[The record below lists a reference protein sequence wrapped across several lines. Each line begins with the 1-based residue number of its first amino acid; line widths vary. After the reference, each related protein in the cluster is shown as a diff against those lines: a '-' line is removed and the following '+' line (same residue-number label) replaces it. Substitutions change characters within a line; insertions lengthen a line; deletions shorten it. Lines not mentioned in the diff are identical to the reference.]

1 MKKSLAAL
9 LVTLIIFGCAALT
22 ACNKASLASEAGDS
36 QTISADEIADTMTS
50 KDGKYE
56 IAMVTNVGR
65 LKDKSFNQGTW
76 DGVKLF
82 AYKNG
87 KSYKYYQPR
96 NGSKASDDDRYNAF
110 IEAINGG
117 ANIIVATGYEQETA
131 LKRAAVE
138 NPDTK
143 FIFIDGYVLTNSEG
157 QALSNVAAVSF
168 MEEQC
173 GYLAGYAAVTE
184 GNTKLGFVGGG
195 AGNNP
200 SVNRFGYG
208 FVQGAN
214 DAAKLTGVI
223 IEMKYSYRYGDSFSA
238 SSELQ
243 SMVNEWY
250 RSGTECVFSCGGEM
264 CDSVFEAASANNGK
278 SIGVDVDQS
287 SVSDTVITS
296 AMKGL
301 SSGVQKTL
309 TSFYDGKWVFVGG
322 LLSNLGVDD
331 NAVGLSFSTSKFEK
345 FTESEYVK
353 LVNSMKSGGTLE
365 VKNDFTAFLAGDET
379 FENVTVSF
387 IK

>member
-9 LVTLIIFGCAALT
+9 LAVLLIFGCAALT
-22 ACNKASLASEAGDS
+22 ACSKKRLSTEAGDS
-36 QTISADEIADTMTS
+36 QIISADEIADTMTS

-96 NGSKASDDDRYNAF
+96 NGNKASDDDRYNAF
-110 IEAINGG
+110 IEAIKGG
-117 ANIIVATGYEQETA
+117 ANIKIG
-131 LKRAAVE
+131 RASCR
-138 NPDTK
+138 D
-143 FIFIDGYVLTNSEG
+143 G
-157 QALSNVAAVSF
+157 QALSNVAAVAF
-168 MEEQC
+168 KEEQC

-214 DAAKLTGVI
+214 DAAKVTGVVV
-223 IEMKYSYRYGDSFSA
+223 EMKYSYRYGDNFSA

-243 SMVNEWY
+243 NMVNEWY
-250 RSGTECVFSCGGEM
+250 KSGTECIFSCGGEM
-264 CDSVFEAASANNGK
+264 CDSVFEAALANNGK

-301 SSGVQKTL
+301 SSGVQKIL
-309 TSFYDGKWVFVGG
+309 TSFYAGKWVLVGG
-322 LLSNLGVDD
+322 LSSNLGVDD
-331 NAVGLSFSTSKFEK
+331 NAVGLPFATSKFEK
-345 FTESEYVK
+345 FTEGDYVK

-365 VKNDFTAFLAGDET
+365 VKNDFSAFLAGGET
-379 FENVTVSF
+379 FENVAVSF
-387 IK
+387 VK

>member
-1 MKKSLAAL
+1 MKRTLAVL
-9 LVTLIIFGCAALT
+9 LAVLMIFGCAALT
-22 ACNKASLASEAGDS
+22 ACNKTGLVNDRDDA
-36 QTISADEIADTMTS
+36 QIISADEIADTMTS

-76 DGVKLF
+76 DGVKTF
-82 AYKNG
+82 AYQNG

-96 NGSKASDDDRYNAF
+96 NGNKASDDDRYNAF
-110 IEAINGG
+110 IEAISGG
-117 ANIIVATGYEQETA
+117 AKIIVATGYEQEKA
-131 LKRAAVE
+131 LKRAAAE

-143 FIFIDGYVLTNSEG
+143 FVFVDGYVLTDGNG
-157 QALSNVAAVSF
+157 KTLSNVAAVSF

-214 DAAKLTGVI
+214 DAAEITGASV
-223 IEMKYSYRYGDSFSA
+223 EMKYSYLYGDSFSA
-238 SSELQ
+238 SPELQ
-243 SMVNEWY
+243 KMVDGWY
-250 RSGTECVFSCGGEM
+250 KSGTQCVFSCGGEM
-264 CDSVFEAASANNGK
+264 CDSVFEAASDNNGK

-301 SSGVQKTL
+301 SAAAQKVL
-309 TSFYDGKWVFVGG
+309 TSFYAGKWVLVGG
-322 LLSNLGVDD
+322 LMSNLGVDD
-331 NAVGLSFSTSKFEK
+331 NAVGLPFATSKFEK
-345 FTESEYVK
+345 LTGSEYAK
-353 LVNSMKSGGTLE
+353 LVNSMKSGGTLT
-365 VKNDFTAFLAGDET
+365 VK
-379 FENVTVSF
+379 
-387 IK
+387 

>member
-1 MKKSLAAL
+1 MKRTLAVL
-9 LVTLIIFGCAALT
+9 LAVLMIFGCAALT
-22 ACNKASLASEAGDS
+22 ACNKTGLVNDRDDA
-36 QTISADEIADTMTS
+36 QIISADEIADTMTS

-76 DGVKLF
+76 DGVKTF
-82 AYKNG
+82 AYQNG

-96 NGSKASDDDRYNAF
+96 NGNKASDDDRYNAF
-110 IEAINGG
+110 IEAISGG
-117 ANIIVATGYEQETA
+117 AKII
-131 LKRAAVE
+131 
-138 NPDTK
+138 
-143 FIFIDGYVLTNSEG
+143 
-157 QALSNVAAVSF
+157 VAAVSF

-214 DAAKLTGVI
+214 DAAEITGASV
-223 IEMKYSYRYGDSFSA
+223 EMKYSYLYGDSFSA
-238 SSELQ
+238 SPELQ
-243 SMVNEWY
+243 KMVNGWY
-250 RSGTECVFSCGGEM
+250 KSGTQCVFSCGGEM
-264 CDSVFEAASANNGK
+264 CDSVFEAASDNNGK

-301 SSGVQKTL
+301 SAAAQKVL
-309 TSFYDGKWVFVGG
+309 TSFYAGKWVLVGG
-322 LLSNLGVDD
+322 LMSNLGVDD
-331 NAVGLSFSTSKFEK
+331 NAVGLPFATSKFEK
-345 FTESEYVK
+345 LTGSEYAK
-353 LVNSMKSGGTLE
+353 LVNSMKSGGTLT
-365 VKNDFTAFLAGDET
+365 VKNDFSAFLAGEET
-379 FENVTVSF
+379 FENVAVSF
-387 IK
+387 VK

>member
-1 MKKSLAAL
+1 MKRTLAVL
-9 LVTLIIFGCAALT
+9 MIFGCAALT
-22 ACNKASLASEAGDS
+22 ACNKTGLVNDRDDA
-36 QTISADEIADTMTS
+36 QIISADEIADTMTS

-76 DGVKLF
+76 DGVKTF
-82 AYKNG
+82 AYQNG
-87 KSYKYYQPR
+87 KSYKFYQPR
-96 NGSKASDDDRYNAF
+96 NGNKASDDDRYNAF
-110 IEAINGG
+110 IEAISGG
-117 ANIIVATGYEQETA
+117 AKIIVATGYEQEKA
-131 LKRAAVE
+131 LKRAAAE

-143 FIFIDGYVLTNSEG
+143 FVFVDGYVLTDGNG
-157 QALSNVAAVSF
+157 KTLSNVAAVSF

-214 DAAKLTGVI
+214 DAAEITGASV
-223 IEMKYSYRYGDSFSA
+223 EMKYSYLYGDSFSA
-238 SSELQ
+238 SPELQ
-243 SMVNEWY
+243 KMVDGWY
-250 RSGTECVFSCGGEM
+250 KSGTQCVFSCGGEM
-264 CDSVFEAASANNGK
+264 CDSVFEAASDNNGK

-301 SSGVQKTL
+301 SAAAQKVL
-309 TSFYDGKWVFVGG
+309 TSFYAGKWMLVGG
-322 LLSNLGVDD
+322 LMSNLGVDD
-331 NAVGLSFSTSKFEK
+331 NAVGLPFATSKFEK
-345 FTESEYVK
+345 LTGSEYAK
-353 LVNSMKSGGTLE
+353 LVNSMKSGGTLT
-365 VKNDFTAFLAGDET
+365 VKNDFSAFLAGEET
-379 FENVTVSF
+379 FENVAVSF
-387 IK
+387 VK

>member
-9 LVTLIIFGCAALT
+9 LAVLLIFGCAALT
-22 ACNKASLASEAGDS
+22 ACSKKRLSTEAGDS
-36 QTISADEIADTMTS
+36 QIISADEIADTMTS

-96 NGSKASDDDRYNAF
+96 NGNKASDDDRYNAF
-110 IEAINGG
+110 IEAIKGG
-117 ANIIVATGYEQETA
+117 ANIIVATGYEQENA

-143 FIFIDGYVLTNSEG
+143 FI
-157 QALSNVAAVSF
+157 
-168 MEEQC
+168 
-173 GYLAGYAAVTE
+173 
-184 GNTKLGFVGGG
+184 FVGGG

-214 DAAKLTGVI
+214 DAAKVTGVVV
-223 IEMKYSYRYGDSFSA
+223 EMKYSYRYGDNFSA
-238 SSELQ
+238 STELQ
-243 SMVNEWY
+243 NMVNEWY
-250 RSGTECVFSCGGEM
+250 KSGTECIFSCGGEM
-264 CDSVFEAASANNGK
+264 CDSVFEAALANNGK

-301 SSGVQKTL
+301 SSGVQKIL
-309 TSFYDGKWVFVGG
+309 TSFYAGKWVLVGG
-322 LLSNLGVDD
+322 LSSNLGVDD
-331 NAVGLSFSTSKFEK
+331 NAVGLPFATSKFEK
-345 FTESEYVK
+345 FTEGDYVK

-365 VKNDFTAFLAGDET
+365 VKNDFSAFLAGGET
-379 FENVTVSF
+379 FENVAVSF
-387 IK
+387 VK

>member
-9 LVTLIIFGCAALT
+9 LAVLLIFGCAALT
-22 ACNKASLASEAGDS
+22 ACSKKRLSTEAGDS
-36 QTISADEIADTMTS
+36 QIISADEIADTMTS

-96 NGSKASDDDRYNAF
+96 NGNKASDDDRYNAF
-110 IEAINGG
+110 IEAIKGG
-117 ANIIVATGYEQETA
+117 ANIIVATGYEQENA
-131 LKRAAVE
+131 LKRAAAE

-143 FIFIDGYVLTNSEG
+143 FIFVD
-157 QALSNVAAVSF
+157 
-168 MEEQC
+168 
-173 GYLAGYAAVTE
+173 
-184 GNTKLGFVGGG
+184 
-195 AGNNP
+195 
-200 SVNRFGYG
+200 G

-214 DAAKLTGVI
+214 DAAKLTGVVV
-223 IEMKYSYRYGDSFSA
+223 EMKYSYRYGDNFSA
-238 SSELQ
+238 STELQ
-243 SMVNEWY
+243 NMVNEWY
-250 RSGTECVFSCGGEM
+250 KSGTECIFSCGGEM
-264 CDSVFEAASANNGK
+264 CDSVFEAALANNGK

-301 SSGVQKTL
+301 SSGVQKIL
-309 TSFYDGKWVFVGG
+309 TSFYAGKWVLVGG
-322 LLSNLGVDD
+322 LSSNLGVDD
-331 NAVGLSFSTSKFEK
+331 NAVGLPFATSKFEK
-345 FTESEYVK
+345 FTEGDYVK

-365 VKNDFTAFLAGDET
+365 VKNDFSAFLAGGET
-379 FENVTVSF
+379 FENVAVSF
-387 IK
+387 VK

>member
-9 LVTLIIFGCAALT
+9 LAVLLIFGCAALT
-22 ACNKASLASEAGDS
+22 ACSKKRLSTEAGDS
-36 QTISADEIADTMTS
+36 QIFSADEIADT
-50 KDGKYE
+50 
-56 IAMVTNVGR
+56 I
-65 LKDKSFNQGTW
+65 TW

-96 NGSKASDDDRYNAF
+96 NGNKASDDDRYNAF
-110 IEAINGG
+110 IEAIKGG
-117 ANIIVATGYEQETA
+117 ANIIVATGYEQENA
-131 LKRAAVE
+131 LKRAAAE

-143 FIFIDGYVLTNSEG
+143 FIFVDGYVLTNGDG
-157 QALSNVAAVSF
+157 QALSNVAAVAF
-168 MEEQC
+168 KEEQC

-214 DAAKLTGVI
+214 DAAKLTGVVV
-223 IEMKYSYRYGDSFSA
+223 EMKYSYRYGDNFSA
-238 SSELQ
+238 STELQ
-243 SMVNEWY
+243 NMVNEWY
-250 RSGTECVFSCGGEM
+250 KSGTECIFSCGGEM
-264 CDSVFEAASANNGK
+264 CDSVFEAALANNGK

-301 SSGVQKTL
+301 SSGVQKIL
-309 TSFYDGKWVFVGG
+309 TSFYAGKWVLVGG
-322 LLSNLGVDD
+322 LSSNLGVDD
-331 NAVGLSFSTSKFEK
+331 NAVGLPFATSKFEK

-365 VKNDFTAFLAGDET
+365 VKNDFSAFLAGGET
-379 FENVTVSF
+379 FENVAVSF
-387 IK
+387 VK

>member
-9 LVTLIIFGCAALT
+9 LAVLLIFGCAALT
-22 ACNKASLASEAGDS
+22 ACSKKRPSTEAGDS
-36 QTISADEIADTMTS
+36 QIISADEIADTMTS

-96 NGSKASDDDRYNAF
+96 NGNKASDDDRYNAF
-110 IEAINGG
+110 IEAIKGG
-117 ANIIVATGYEQETA
+117 ANIIVATGYEQENA
-131 LKRAAVE
+131 LKRAAAE

-143 FIFIDGYVLTNSEG
+143 FIFVDGYVLTNGDG
-157 QALSNVAAVSF
+157 QALSNVAAVAF
-168 MEEQC
+168 KEEQC

-214 DAAKLTGVI
+214 DAAKLTGVVV
-223 IEMKYSYRYGDSFSA
+223 EMKYSYRYGDNFSA

-243 SMVNEWY
+243 NMVNEWY
-250 RSGTECVFSCGGEM
+250 KSGTECIFSCGGEM
-264 CDSVFEAASANNGK
+264 CDSVFEAALANNGK

-301 SSGVQKTL
+301 SSGVQKIL
-309 TSFYDGKWVFVGG
+309 TSFYAGKWVLVGG
-322 LLSNLGVDD
+322 LSSNLGVDD
-331 NAVGLSFSTSKFEK
+331 NAVGLPFATSKFEK
-345 FTESEYVK
+345 FT
-353 LVNSMKSGGTLE
+353 
-365 VKNDFTAFLAGDET
+365 
-379 FENVTVSF
+379 
-387 IK
+387 